1 VRETGRY
8 LVAHPGVDKVSFT
21 GSTAAGREIGEECGR
36 SFKRVQLELGGKSA
50 AIILEDADLETTM
63 NGLAVGS
70 FFDTGQVCASHSRV
84 LAPRGRYEGVLEAL
98 SATAAS
104 FTVQR
109 KLVHLQHRGA
119 LWWGQGFWCR
129 ARHRPRGRAVQLR
142 TEDRQPDPVD
152 GPPDR
157 LIPAKPLARRF
168 P

>member
-1 VRETGRY
+1 
-8 LVAHPGVDKVSFT
+8 VAHPGVDKVSFT

-70 FFDTGQVCASHSRV
+70 FFDTGQVRASHSRV

-104 FTVQR
+104 FT
-109 KLVHLQHRGA
+109 
-119 LWWGQGFWCR
+119 
-129 ARHRPRGRAVQLR
+129 GREAVQSNYELK
-142 TEDRQPDPVD
+142 TVN
-152 GPPDR
+152 
-157 LIPAKPLARRF
+157 LTRRWSA
-168 P
+168 